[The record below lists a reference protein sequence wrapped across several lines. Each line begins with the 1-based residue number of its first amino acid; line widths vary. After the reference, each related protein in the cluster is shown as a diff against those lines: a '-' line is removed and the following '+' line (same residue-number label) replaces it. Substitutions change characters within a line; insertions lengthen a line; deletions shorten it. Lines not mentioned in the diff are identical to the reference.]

1 MTAFRL
7 PIHKKT
13 EPKTVLSIQ
22 RRIVVISSR
31 LKQFTLLKSETE
43 DKLSQRGV
51 WTIQVSRRACGG
63 PASIRV
69 WQPPVPEIRRAI
81 VERE

>member
-1 MTAFRL
+1 MTVFRL

-13 EPKTVLSIQ
+13 EPKTILSIQ

-31 LKQFTLLKSETE
+31 LKQFARLRSESE

-51 WTIQVSRRACGG
+51 WTIQVSRRAYG
-63 PASIRV
+63 PATIRV
-69 WQPPVPEIRRAI
+69 WQSHVHEIPRAI